1 MLFLTVLFV
10 VLLVAVLFVVFVVV
24 FLLVFE
30 FVFSV
35 VFEDSSSPVLYNS
48 FISSAVYFLSGIKNH
63 NGYVGGPYEPPG
75 ITALCIL
82 FISIFTAYGT

>member
-1 MLFLTVLFV
+1 M
-10 VLLVAVLFVVFVVV
+10 

-48 FISSAVYFLSGIKNH
+48 FISSAVSFLSGIKNH